1 MPCLFVGATF
11 VGKVTD
17 GSFTS
22 STDSFVA
29 VYAVYYFFRIMV
41 MVDYFQGSLFHFSE
55 RVQYLA
61 ALLNS
66 LEDQIAVIDRAGVIH
81 YTNLAWNRFAE
92 QNGMPKG
99 YDWLGINYLRVFD
112 SAVEPLVLMAAEGI
126 RRVLCGEQ
134 DHFHLEYPCHS
145 PDIQRWFMMRVSP
158 VLGVDVEFYTIT
170 HINITER
177 KLLELDVTHLSQHD
191 PLTGLANRRLFNS
204 FLHNEW
210 RRSMRERT
218 PISFIMLDLDNF
230 KACNDHFGHQVGDD
244 LLRQVGHL
252 LNAFCQRPADLP
264 SRFGGDEF
272 AVVLGNTGKEA
283 ALRMGEAI
291 RLGIK
296 ELSMNE
302 LGDARLSASIGIAT
316 QLPERVLVSEDELLA
331 AADMALYTAK
341 KEGKNRCH
349 SVACPSLPNP

>member
-1 MPCLFVGATF
+1 
-11 VGKVTD
+11 
-17 GSFTS
+17 
-22 STDSFVA
+22 
-29 VYAVYYFFRIMV
+29 
-41 MVDYFQGSLFHFSE
+41 MVDDFRGSLFHFSE
-55 RVQYLA
+55 RAQYLA

-66 LEDQIAVIDRAGVIH
+66 LEDQISVIDRDGVIH

-92 QNGMPKG
+92 QNGIPQG
-99 YDWLGINYLRVFD
+99 YNWLGVSYLRVFD
-112 SAVEPLVLMAAEGI
+112 CLVDPLVLMAAEGI

-134 DHFHLEYPCHS
+134 DHFSLEYPCHS
-145 PDIQRWFMMRVSP
+145 PDTQRWFMMRVSP
-158 VLGVDVEFYTIT
+158 VLGVDVEFYTIA

-177 KLLELDVTHLSQHD
+177 KLQELDVTHLSQHD

-244 LLRQVGHL
+244 FLLQVGHL
-252 LNAFCQRPADLP
+252 LNTLCQRPADLP

-272 AVVLGNTGKEA
+272 ALVLGNTGKEA

-291 RLGIK
+291 RLGIRA
-296 ELSMNE
+296 LSIRE
-302 LGDARLSASIGIAT
+302 AGDARLSASIGIAT
-316 QLPERVLVSEDELLA
+316 QIPESLQGSENELLA
-331 AADMALYTAK
+331 AADMALYMAK
-341 KEGKNRCH
+341 KGGKNRCH
-349 SVACPSLPNP
+349 SVSCPSLPAP